1 MKILPPTSIADA
13 ANIANPEL
21 RFGQMIGS
29 VRAIRDGGTL
39 WYSLLNMIS
48 AYIDGLASGPK
59 GGTRGAYIKYLE
71 AHFPA
76 LNGALGAEVFY
87 ENYRNATIHEFG
99 LRPGYAIGRD
109 SGLDGDYVARQAI
122 KETDGTVV
130 VLNIDRLASDFLA
143 HVESLLQSARG
154 KNAT

>member
-13 ANIANPEL
+13 ANIADPEL
-21 RFGQMIGS
+21 RFGQMTES

-48 AYIDGLASGPK
+48 AYIDGLASGSK
-59 GGTRGAYIKYLE
+59 GGTRSANIKYLE

-99 LRPGYAIGRD
+99 LRPGYTIGRD
-109 SGLDGDYVARQAI
+109 SGLGRDYVARQAI
-122 KETDGTVV
+122 KETGGTLV
-130 VLNIDRLASDFLA
+130 VLNIDRHASDFLA
-143 HVESLLQSARG
+143 HVEYLRQSAGG
-154 KNAT
+154 KNAP